1 MNKFMKKMGAVTLA
15 ATVAVSGIAYSPAT
29 SKAEEEYSDILTQSG
44 TAVANTDVSYEFAI
58 SNEAPTYVDIVASK
72 PVAGMVAFY
81 VNNSEWSTVPLTNDQ
96 NTWVYA
102 ESIGAYVT
110 GWKFNPVAADY
121 KVVLNFNEDVDYMLD
136 IYQEKA
142 TSTAVISSNSIVLTN
157 GFSQTLTVSGGEVA
171 SWSSS
176 DKSVATVDSNGKVT
190 GKKAG
195 SAKITATM
203 ADGSEPLTCAVS
215 VKKNEYN
222 ETKGYA
228 SQVPY
233 GESVVQVYKMS
244 YDKNGNLVLKVRIV
258 NNRGYKATKIKK
270 LSITV
275 TNDAGK
281 KVGTY
286 TVKNKSVSINT
297 GNAKDFTYTIK
308 KKDLKIKKADLRTAT
323 YKAPGTLIYT
333 VPR

>member
-29 SKAEEEYSDILTQSG
+29 TKAEEEYNDILTQSG
-44 TAVANTDVSYEFAI
+44 TAVANTDVSYEFAV
-58 SNEAPTYVDIVASK
+58 SAEAPLYVDIVASK
-72 PVAGMVAFY
+72 PVAGMVSFY
-81 VNNSEWSTVPLTNDQ
+81 VNNSEWNTVPLTNDQ

-110 GWKFNPVAADY
+110 GWTFNPVAADY
-121 KVVLNFNEDVDYMLD
+121 RVVLNFNEDVDYMLD
-136 IYQEKA
+136 IYQGKSA
-142 TSTAVISSNSIVLTN
+142 STAVISSNSIVLTN

-176 DKSVATVDSNGKVT
+176 DKSIATVDSNGKVT

-195 SAKITATM
+195 SAKISATM
-203 ADGSEPLTCAVS
+203 SDGSVLTCAVS
-215 VKKNEYN
+215 VKKNEYS

-244 YDKNGNLVLKVRIV
+244 YNSKGNLVLKVRII

-275 TNDAGK
+275 KNDAGK
-281 KVGTY
+281 TVGTY
-286 TVKNKSVSINT
+286 TVKNKAVSINSGST
-297 GNAKDFTYTIK
+297 KDLTYTIK
-308 KKDLKIKKADLRTAT
+308 KKDLKIKKADLRTST
-323 YKAPGTLIYT
+323 YTTPGTLVYT